1 MATRLAHS
9 IAVPTR
15 RIERQELKRWAVAF
29 AGISLLALLSLLY
42 LSQASAVATAGYDI
56 KRLES
61 EKKQWQAKNEQLR
74 FQVSQLRS
82 LDRIEREASARLGMA
97 KPQQVAFVS
106 ESAAPRSVAISS
118 RAGERVQPATAAAGE
133 TRRSPYER
141 PWWDGLTQWLPFSQ
155 RPLSDVR

>member
-9 IAVPTR
+9 VAVPTR
-15 RIERQELKRWAVAF
+15 RIERHELKRWAAAF
-29 AGISLLALLSLLY
+29 AGISLLALLSLVY

-82 LDRIEREASARLGMA
+82 LDRIEREASARLGMC
-97 KPQQVAFVS
+97 KPQQVVFVS
-106 ESAAPRSVAISS
+106 ESAAPRPVAVSS
-118 RAGERVQPATAAAGE
+118 RTGERSQSAAAVAGE
-133 TRRSPYER
+133 SPGSQSGLT
-141 PWWDGLTQWLPFSQ
+141 WWDGFTQWLPFSQ
-155 RPLSDVR
+155 RPLASAK